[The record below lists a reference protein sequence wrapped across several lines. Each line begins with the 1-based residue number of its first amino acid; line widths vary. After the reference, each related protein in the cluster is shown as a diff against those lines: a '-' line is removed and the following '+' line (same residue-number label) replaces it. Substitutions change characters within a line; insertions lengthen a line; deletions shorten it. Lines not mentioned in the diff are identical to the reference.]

1 MFDQE
6 PGFLKRAAM
15 CFFVLGLMGVIGLA
29 FALSGAC
36 TTGEGFHGITFVG
49 IMVGGAS
56 LVYVSAL
63 FLHTV
68 GTMDE
73 KIKQNNDLL
82 RVLQQQQESSPT
94 QLPEHFADETSF
106 RFQHKNGKTCNLR
119 VCPACK
125 AYNYHTASTCI
136 LCGGRLEQE

>member
-36 TTGEGFHGITFVG
+36 TTGKGFHGITFVG
-49 IMVGGAS
+49 IMVGGS
-56 LVYVSAL
+56 FLVYACAL
-63 FLHTV
+63 LLHTM
-68 GTMDE
+68 GSMDE
-73 KIKQNNDLL
+73 RIQQNHALL
-82 RVLQQQQESSPT
+82 KALQQQQEPPKT
-94 QLPEHFADETSF
+94 ELPEPTVDEAHL
-106 RFQHKNGKTCNLR
+106 RFQPKNGKTCNLR